1 MDLILA
7 LLAGLAAGFHTAT
20 WGMYKDAP
28 HEGFT
33 WGTYMRSVVAGT
45 VFGPVIWYFFQLD
58 MSFPANFFIL
68 WGAVYAL
75 ERVTMEVYKTFI
87 RNADQSKYSIPMQLA
102 VFGKPVESYPLR
114 LFLGLLYV
122 GAISALAFGI
132 YVLNN
137 DYHNGNEH
145 WNAFLLLLP
154 CSVMGW
160 VSAFGGAWKDAPI
173 EGFETFKFFRSPA
186 VAYFFAFI
194 ASLFSD
200 QLLLITAVSIG
211 LTIATIETYKS
222 FFFLDRPRG
231 KFQGMPVHHPE
242 WLTKRKKFVPLFIF
256 IWAIVAICFIIG
268 LWQRPEPAT
277 LLPF

>member
-1 MDLILA
+1 MNIFIALIV
-7 LLAGLAAGFHTAT
+7 GLAAGVHTAT

-33 WGTYMRSVVAGT
+33 WSTYSRSVIAGMIY
-45 VFGPVIWYFFQLD
+45 GPVLAYFFEMDL
-58 MSFPANFFIL
+58 SYPGTIFIL
-68 WGAVYAL
+68 WGAVYAI
-75 ERVTMEVYKTFI
+75 ERLTMEVYKTFI
-87 RNADQSKYSIPMQLA
+87 RDTDQSKFSIPMQLSA
-102 VFGKPVESYPLR
+102 FGKPVESYPAR
-114 LFLGLLYV
+114 LAFGALYV
-122 GAISALAFGI
+122 GAVAALTYGV
-132 YVLNN
+132 YLLNQSHHSGN
-137 DYHNGNEH
+137 HN

-173 EGFETFKFFRSPA
+173 EGFETFKFFRSPS

-194 ASLFSD
+194 GSLFTD
-200 QLLLITAVSIG
+200 HLVLITAVSIG

-231 KFQGMPVHHPE
+231 KFQGMPVHFPE
-242 WLTKRKKFVPLFIF
+242 WLTKRKKFVPVYTA
-256 IWAIVAICFIIG
+256 IWIGVIICFIMAIM
-268 LWQRPEPAT
+268 QRPEPST